1 MKHCRLS
8 LTLLLLALSGTGTAF
23 GAGFALIEQGVKGL
37 GNAYA
42 GAAAVAEDP
51 STVYFNPAGMTRL
64 QGQQAQAAVHVIL
77 PSAKFDKESA
87 TNALGTPLSGRDGG
101 DGGVTG
107 VAPNFYYTLNTD
119 EGWAFGLGINA
130 PFGLSTDYDR
140 TWVGR
145 YHAVESEVITININP
160 SVAYKVNKNLSVG
173 AGVSVQYIDAT
184 LSSMVDYGLFAI
196 NAATDPTDPL
206 FGTLNPIIGS
216 IVPNISNTQADIFS
230 EVTADDWSYG
240 YNLGALYEFTE
251 NTRIGVAYRSKIQ
264 HDLEGD
270 VEFEI
275 PTTFLA
281 SQSAVLAG
289 VAGNVFKNQDA
300 SGGIDLPASAAL
312 SAYHRINPQWALLA
326 DVMWTEWSS
335 FDKLDIQF
343 EGTLASRPS
352 VTTENWEDNWRYSVG
367 ATFNPTEALTLR
379 SGIAYDET
387 AISSATDRT
396 PRVPDAARF
405 WVALG
410 AGYQVNS
417 FSFDVAYAHLF
428 VDDAKVHKTTA
439 DPENVG
445 RGNLVGSYEN
455 SVDIAS
461 IEVTYRF

>member
-160 SVAYKVNKNLSVG
+160 SIAYKVNKNLSVG

-184 LSSMVDYGLFAI
+184 LSSMVDFGLQAFSSS
-196 NAATDPTDPL
+196 
-206 FGTLNPIIGS
+206 GNPALLP
-216 IVPNISNTQADIFS
+216 VVSNSNADIFS
-230 EVTADDWSYG
+230 EVTADSWGYG
-240 YNLGALYEFTE
+240 YNLGLLYELTE
-251 NTRIGVAYRSKIQ
+251 NTRFGLAYRSQVKQ
-264 HDLEGD
+264 DLKGD

-275 PTTFLA
+275 QNPTY
-281 SQSAVLAG
+281 LAG
-289 VAGNVFKNQDA
+289 FGLLGTAQNTFVKQDA

-439 DPENVG
+439 EPENVG

-461 IEVTYRF
+461 VEVTYRF